1 LYEANEL
8 GASRAEEWLGP
19 TCQRHLGR
27 GFECIVIRLRSSWS
41 ADPLAQSSDLSWVH
55 LHHNRTFFF
64 ERSYNRL
71 SEL

>member
-27 GFECIVIRLRSSWS
+27 GFECIVIRLRSS
-41 ADPLAQSSDLSWVH
+41 
-55 LHHNRTFFF
+55 
-64 ERSYNRL
+64 
-71 SEL
+71 